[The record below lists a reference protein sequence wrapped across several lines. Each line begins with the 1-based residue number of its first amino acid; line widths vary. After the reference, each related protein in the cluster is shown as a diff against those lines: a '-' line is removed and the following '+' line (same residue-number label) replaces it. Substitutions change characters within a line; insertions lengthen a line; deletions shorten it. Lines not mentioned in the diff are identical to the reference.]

1 MNICLFSSSSENISS
16 LYQQDARQLGEYIG
30 SNGYTLVY
38 GGANVGLMEVCAEA
52 THVAGGLLLGIIPDF
67 VKEKNLVSQYID
79 EVIFVGNLAER
90 KEMMMEYADIFVVLP
105 GGFGT
110 FDEVFEVLSSA
121 QIGTHDKKV
130 VFLNSNGFYNDLL
143 RQLEKCFV
151 EKFIDVT
158 YKRQYLIA
166 NTVEECISLIE
177 KENKK

>member
-79 EVIFVGNLAER
+79 EVFFVGNLAER
-90 KEMMMEYADIFVVLP
+90 KEMMMEYADILYGITMQESGVSKLVS
-105 GGFGT
+105 
-110 FDEVFEVLSSA
+110 V
-121 QIGTHDKKV
+121 K
-130 VFLNSNGFYNDLL
+130 
-143 RQLEKCFV
+143 LE
-151 EKFIDVT
+151 D
-158 YKRQYLIA
+158 
-166 NTVEECISLIE
+166 
-177 KENKK
+177 